1 MVRHAAIF
9 SAVLMMILVAAHPS
23 PAAQMGIDP
32 GRGIGPAVV
41 GMPAGAAR
49 AALAAFGGQLSSAR
63 QGNMQ
68 VLGSASEGI
77 SIWIQGGVVR
87 RVRTVNPA
95 HRTITGLAPGV
106 RFDAIVRESFCNK
119 DGIRAAVEFERT
131 ESSHIGCPF
140 TGLIVEVA
148 EGQVVAVSVI
158 PACAPFEKERAC
170 LWRPG
175 FSPERAAP

>member
-9 SAVLMMILVAAHPS
+9 SAVLMMILVVAHPS

-63 QGNMQ
+63 QGDMQ

>member
-1 MVRHAAIF
+1 MARPGIVGLIIV
-9 SAVLMMILVAAHPS
+9 AVTVVAALPS
-23 PAAQMGIDP
+23 FAAQIGIDP

-49 AALAAFGGQLSSAR
+49 TALAAFGGRLSSAR
-63 QGNMQ
+63 QGDMQ
-68 VLGSASEGI
+68 VLGSAAEGI
-77 SIWIQGGVVR
+77 SVWIQGGVVR
-87 RVRTVNPA
+87 RVRTVNPE
-95 HRTITGLAPGV
+95 HRTVTGLAPGV

-148 EGQVVAVSVI
+148 EGQVIAVSVI
-158 PACAPFEKERAC
+158 AACAPFEKERAC

-175 FSPERAAP
+175 SVAVRPAP

>member
-1 MVRHAAIF
+1 MVRQAAIF
-9 SAVLMMILVAAHPS
+9 ITVIALVLVAVHPS
-23 PAAQMGIDP
+23 PAAEMGIRP
-32 GRGIGPAVV
+32 GQGIGPAVV
-41 GMPAGAAR
+41 GMRANAAR
-49 AALAAFGGQLSSAR
+49 SALAAFGGQLSSAT

-68 VLGSASEGI
+68 VLGSAAEGI
-77 SIWIQGGVVR
+77 SVWIQGGVVR

-95 HRTITGLAPGV
+95 HRTVTGLAPGV

-148 EGQVVAVSVI
+148 DGQVVAVSVI
-158 PACAPFEKERAC
+158 AACAPFEKERAC

-175 FSPERAAP
+175 STPVRPTP